1 MRALIGRLFA
11 VKVRKET
18 VHREILPDRRE
29 TNGRNPL
36 LCSVLLSMLFSWD
49 ALADSNVLVEKA
61 LSLEGLSGLTIKV
74 CGTSAYPPVS
84 WVNADEKVDGV
95 NVAVIRMLLEPLGV
109 TVDAHQNSNWR
120 RCLKEVELGNVDM
133 LSGFKTTKRQ
143 QFLTYLDAPV
153 IRESIY
159 LYYPIEHPLIFSDW
173 KALADLRVG
182 LLMGDSFGNEVDAAL
197 HEYPN
202 LELVSTQ
209 DQNLFKLADNRL
221 DVVPMGKLSGQ
232 LDVQRLGLEGKIG
245 HTKTDVSDFWYLAIS
260 QKSPLIDW
268 LPLLNKRLNRMLKKP
283 DMVSELVERYRQI
296 YNADLGLSG
305 EFDY

>member
-1 MRALIGRLFA
+1 MRAVIRRLF
-11 VKVRKET
+11 VVNVRKKN
-18 VHREILPDRRE
+18 VHRATLYYRFE
-29 TNGRNPL
+29 TYSRAL
-36 LCSVLLSMLFSWD
+36 WLCFIWFSMLFSWN
-49 ALADSNVLVEKA
+49 ALAENSASAEKA
-61 LSLEGLSGLTIKV
+61 LSLNGLSGLTIKV
-74 CGTSAYPPVS
+74 CGNSAYPPVS
-84 WVNADEKVDGV
+84 WLNADEKIDGV

-109 TVDAHQNSNWR
+109 TVDARQNSNWR

-159 LYYPIEHPLIFSDW
+159 LYYPIEHPLVFKDW
-173 KALADLRVG
+173 KALSGLRVG
-182 LLMGDSFGNEVDAAL
+182 LLMGDSFGNEVDDAL

-209 DQNLFKLADNRL
+209 DQNLLKLADNRL

-232 LDVQRLGLEGKIG
+232 LDVHRLGLEGKIG

-260 QKSPLIDW
+260 KRSPLVNW
-268 LPLLNKRLNRMLKKP
+268 LPFLNQRLDKLLKEP
-283 DMVSELVERYRQI
+283 DTVSELVERYRQI
-296 YNADLGLSG
+296 YNTDLGLSG

>member
-1 MRALIGRLFA
+1 MRAVIKRLC
-11 VKVRKET
+11 VVIVRKKN
-18 VHREILPDRRE
+18 VHRATLYYRFE
-29 TNGRNPL
+29 TYSRAL
-36 LCSVLLSMLFSWD
+36 WLCFIWLSMLFSWSALAEND
-49 ALADSNVLVEKA
+49 ALSVSHPPQN
-61 LSLEGLSGLTIKV
+61 GLSGLTIKV
-74 CGTSAYPPVS
+74 CGNSAYPPVS
-84 WVNADEKVDGV
+84 WVNADEKIDGV

-109 TVDAHQNSNWR
+109 KVDARQNSNWR
-120 RCLKEVELGNVDM
+120 RCLKEAELGNVDM
-133 LSGFKTTKRQ
+133 LSGFKTSKRQ

-159 LYYPIEHPLIFSDW
+159 LYYPIEHPLVFTDW
-173 KALADLRVG
+173 KSLASLRVG
-182 LLMGDSFGNEVDAAL
+182 SLMGDSFGNKVDAAL

-209 DQNLFKLADNRL
+209 DQNLLKLADNRL

-260 QKSPLIDW
+260 KKSPLVKW
-268 LPLLNKRLNRMLKKP
+268 LPLLNQRLDRLLKDP
-283 DMVSELVERYRQI
+283 GMVLELVERYHQI
-296 YNADLGLSG
+296 YNADLGFNG

>member
-1 MRALIGRLFA
+1 MWAVIRRLF
-11 VKVRKET
+11 VVNVRKEAVHHSPLFHRFT
-18 VHREILPDRRE
+18 VYGWAFR
-29 TNGRNPL
+29 
-36 LCSVLLSMLFSWD
+36 LCSLWLSILFSW
-49 ALADSNVLVEKA
+49 NVLAQDRAFAENA
-61 LSLEGLSGLTIKV
+61 PSLDDLSGFTVRV

-109 TVDAHQNSNWR
+109 TVDVRQNSNWR

-153 IRESIY
+153 IRETIY
-159 LYYPIEHPLIFSDW
+159 LYYPIKHPLVFKDW
-173 KALADLRVG
+173 KSLAGLRVG
-182 LLMGDSFGNEVDAAL
+182 LLMGDSFGNEVDAAF

-209 DQNLFKLADNRL
+209 DQNLLKLADNRL

-232 LDVQRLGLEGKIG
+232 LDVHRLGLEGKIG

-260 QKSPLIDW
+260 QKSPLVNW
-268 LPLLNKRLNRMLKKP
+268 LPSLNKRLNTLLKDP
-283 DMVSELVERYRQI
+283 DMVPELVERYRQI
-296 YNADLGLSG
+296 YNADLGLNG

>member
-1 MRALIGRLFA
+1 MRTVIRRLFVA
-11 VKVRKET
+11 KVRKET
-18 VHREILPDRRE
+18 VHREILPYKRE
-29 TNGRNPL
+29 TNSRAPL
-36 LCSVLLSMLFSWD
+36 LYWVLLGMLFPWN
-49 ALADSNVLVEKA
+49 ALADNSVLVDKTP
-61 LSLEGLSGLTIKV
+61 SLDGLSGLTIKV

-109 TVDAHQNSNWR
+109 KVDAHQNSNWR

-159 LYYPIEHPLIFSDW
+159 LYYPIEHPLIFRDW

-197 HEYPN
+197 NEYPN

-209 DQNLFKLADNRL
+209 DQNLLKLADNRL

-232 LDVQRLGLEGKIG
+232 LDVHRLGLAGKIG

-260 QKSPLIDW
+260 QKSPLIHW
-268 LPLLNKRLNRMLKKP
+268 LPLLNKRLNRILEKP